1 MSGRAQTG
9 IDVAGVMPVHIT
21 KGPPQTIFV
30 RWHGDDVHMVGH
42 QAVRPDFGMGL
53 LGSLG
58 QQIEIK
64 RIVAVFKECAF
75 TPIAALGYV
84 VRNARKDESWEA
96 GHDMR
101 LEQVRRGVNSLG
113 VIARVTVI
121 QFGRVSIKGLL
132 HVSPQFNSIQFRNSI
147 PNSRFIDVVLNSD
160 R

>member
-1 MSGRAQTG
+1 
-9 IDVAGVMPVHIT
+9 
-21 KGPPQTIFV
+21 
-30 RWHGDDVHMVGH
+30 
-42 QAVRPDFGMGL
+42 MGL

-96 GHDMR
+96 GHDIR

-121 QFGRVSIKGLL
+121 R
-132 HVSPQFNSIQFRNSI
+132 NSIQFRNSI